1 MQQLIGKADQAAQ
14 TLNKSKLDKYER
26 IVEIGRVTLGK
37 VQGYEYQGVI
47 LPIIVMNRPPS
58 LDHSELEFPASF
70 RQGGPCAADGPMSVI
85 GGLLP
90 IAL

>member
-1 MQQLIGKADQAAQ
+1 MLDQSG
-14 TLNKSKLDKYER
+14 LEKS
-26 IVEIGRVTLGK
+26 
-37 VQGYEYQGVI
+37 
-47 LPIIVMNRPPS
+47 
-58 LDHSELEFPASF
+58 ASF